1 MNLSQQSHPIIKFV
15 ASRPSI
21 SLNQLLR
28 LFQSSF
34 ERTITLA
41 EKANGQFS
49 ISSIEEVGL
58 KNNIP
63 QITLSP
69 RALFNPLGILPQY
82 IFEVL
87 SEQSASKEDTLYQF
101 LNLFNERIIQL
112 QYAAFQ
118 KSRLYLSFELRPNDN
133 AFNTMINAMT
143 GCNHSATSEIS
154 PLERLFYANVFNRR
168 HISRSVIEKTLRQ
181 IFKLPINIQSNQ
193 GQWFNLPKTQQ
204 SKLGQHFNQVG
215 RNVALGQ
222 RYWNIQHKVMLV
234 IGPLTLAE
242 FTQFLPKKSSL
253 KRLNA
258 WLGLL
263 LPNEIHYELKFI
275 LHQDS
280 IPETQLNHHHSAL
293 GHTTW
298 LKSKPSQ
305 AHCQQYQIKGAPR

>member
-1 MNLSQQSHPIIKFV
+1 MTPSQQSHPIIEFV
-15 ASRPSI
+15 ASRPSM

-28 LFQSSF
+28 LFQSCF
-34 ERTITLA
+34 EQAITLS
-41 EKANGQFS
+41 EKTDGQFG
-49 ISSIEEVGL
+49 INPIEQITL
-58 KNNIP
+58 KRNIP
-63 QITLSP
+63 QVTLSP
-69 RALFNPLGILPQY
+69 CALFNPLGILPQY
-82 IFEVL
+82 IFEIL
-87 SEQSASKEDTLYQF
+87 SEQSASKEDTLSQF

-118 KSRLYLSFELRPNDN
+118 QSRLYLGFELQPNDN

-154 PLERLFYANVFNRR
+154 PLERLFYANVLNRR
-168 HISRSVIEKTLRQ
+168 HISRGVIEKTLRQ
-181 IFKLPINIQSNQ
+181 IFKLPIKIQCNQ
-193 GQWFNLPKTQQ
+193 GQWFSLPKTQQ

-215 RNVALGQ
+215 HNVALGQ

-242 FTQFLPKKSSL
+242 FAQFLPEKSSL
-253 KRLNA
+253 KRLHA

-263 LPNEIHYELKFI
+263 LPNEIHYDLKFI

-280 IPETQLNHHHSAL
+280 IPESQLNHHHCAL

-305 AHCQQYQIKGAPR
+305 AHCQQYQTKGAPR